1 MCYCFFPS
9 AIVSWDRFWSIW
21 PSRCWLQC
29 IVFKKV
35 PLYQLLFTTYHVD
48 TLIWII
54 YWLYW
59 HWFTDHWFTL
69 HFWYST
75 GHSLAP
81 FQDSRDPTSY
91 TQESRKL
98 KLLFF
103 CFAKPEKKMKNGE
116 EKVQLKKRKCIR
128 SKFCEWAIASFLL
141 QLLFVTFFGPFG
153 FWGPWIHYLWL
164 VGFSKRATSHRAFHN
179 V

>member
-1 MCYCFFPS
+1 MWCILWMCYCFFPS

-98 KLLFF
+98 KLFFLLRQTWKEWKTERKKSSLRKGNALEANFVNGLLLLFF
-103 CFAKPEKKMKNGE
+103 CNCFLWPFL
-116 EKVQLKKRKCIR
+116 VLL
-128 SKFCEWAIASFLL
+128 ASGALEYSI
-141 QLLFVTFFGPFG
+141 FG
-153 FWGPWIHYLWL
+153 L
-164 VGFSKRATSHRAFHN
+164 
-179 V
+179 